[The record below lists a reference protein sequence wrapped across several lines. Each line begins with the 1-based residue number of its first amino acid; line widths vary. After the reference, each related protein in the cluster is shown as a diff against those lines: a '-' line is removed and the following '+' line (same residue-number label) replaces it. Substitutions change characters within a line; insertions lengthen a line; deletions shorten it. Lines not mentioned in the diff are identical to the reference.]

1 MPVGRP
7 SSYSAEVAQQICERL
22 ATGESVRGICNSED
36 GLPTWQTVFSWLGK
50 HPDFAEQY
58 ARAKEL
64 AAESIAEEIFDI
76 ADDSTQDF
84 EETEITAGVTARSLN
99 PENIQRSKLRV
110 DARKWYLSKIMPKRY
125 GDKVQQ
131 EVSGPDGGP
140 ATLNVVIRSVLDK
153 PKV

>member
-7 SSYSAEVAQQICERL
+7 SSYSAEIAQEICERL

-76 ADDSTQDF
+76 ADDTSGDN
-84 EETEITAGVTARSLN
+84 EEQEITPGVTATRLN

-110 DARKWYLSKIMPKRY
+110 DARKWYLSKIMPKKY

-131 EVSGPDGGP
+131 EVSGPDGGAP
-140 ATLNVVIRSVLDK
+140 TLNVVIRSVLDK